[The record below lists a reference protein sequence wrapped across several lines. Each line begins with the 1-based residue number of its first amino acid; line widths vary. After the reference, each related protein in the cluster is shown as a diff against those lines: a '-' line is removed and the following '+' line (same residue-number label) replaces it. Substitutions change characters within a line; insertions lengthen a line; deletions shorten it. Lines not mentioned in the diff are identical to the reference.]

1 MTKIF
6 FIFLSAKRIYLKK
19 IIISKNE
26 VTTFMNWYK
35 TASYCKI
42 SWDWKKFLEGIGIS
56 VLAIPT
62 ALSII
67 LSLNL
72 GKPDVIKALNE
83 SGGSAKVFIDN
94 LSKQKNPDKN
104 YDIIDNT
111 ERPSGIQPETNA
123 NVTPQSYDLDRVL
136 RTIARHEGLRN
147 WVYDDATGRRLS
159 PGQRPQGNRTI
170 GVGLN
175 IGNPHGLQ
183 ILTNI
188 VTNPRDVYNGSASIT
203 NEQAIAALDESVRPA
218 INDAMNFLGA
228 ENFESQPVAVQEAL
242 INMSFNLG
250 GNRLGNFRQLRQA
263 LLDRNYER
271 ASQSML
277 SSRWASQVGN
287 RATELANAVRQA
299 R

>member
-1 MTKIF
+1 
-6 FIFLSAKRIYLKK
+6 
-19 IIISKNE
+19 
-26 VTTFMNWYK
+26 MNWYK
-35 TASYCKI
+35 IASYNKI
-42 SWDWKKFLEGIGIS
+42 AWDWKKFLEGIGIS
-56 VLAIPT
+56 VMAIPT

-159 PGQRPQGNRTI
+159 PGQIPQGNITI

-183 ILTNI
+183 I
-188 VTNPRDVYNGSASIT
+188 
-203 NEQAIAALDESVRPA
+203 
-218 INDAMNFLGA
+218 
-228 ENFESQPVAVQEAL
+228 
-242 INMSFNLG
+242 
-250 GNRLGNFRQLRQA
+250 
-263 LLDRNYER
+263 
-271 ASQSML
+271 
-277 SSRWASQVGN
+277 
-287 RATELANAVRQA
+287 
-299 R
+299 